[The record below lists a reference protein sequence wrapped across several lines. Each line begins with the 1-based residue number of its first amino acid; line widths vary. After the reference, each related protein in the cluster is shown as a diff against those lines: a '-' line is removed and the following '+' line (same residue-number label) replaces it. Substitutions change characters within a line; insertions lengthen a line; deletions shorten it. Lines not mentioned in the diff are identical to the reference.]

1 LFAAWA
7 LFPVVLL
14 AVCLGC
20 GLLADWAAGGSLAG
34 PLLPAVGLAVVIVA
48 ATLTTQKSATA
59 SLTTPLVVV
68 LALAGYATSWRRLR
82 GLRPDPWLVAAGV
95 ATYAVCAAPVVLSG
109 NATLLGYFVDT
120 DPAFHLELTTWVLA
134 HGHDLTGVPVVSP
147 SAVTNMLHEYLS
159 SSYPLGADVAVG
171 AVRPL
176 VGQDLAWIY
185 QPYMAV
191 VMALT
196 PLVLNEVLRDA
207 IRRKPMRALSA
218 FVIATGGL
226 IYAFYLQAS
235 VKEIVVIL
243 LLPTVVVLVVDLVR
257 RPLAFRAVIPLAAV
271 VVAGLAV
278 YSVAIVPWLGV
289 PLGIW
294 FVVTAWRWVGMA
306 RRGWSWQ
313 VAVWPAAALVVLA
326 ATLPFVS
333 GASVFVTAAQGVLG
347 SQQHALGNLAAPLS
361 GWETLGIWPSGDFRY
376 APVTGTTVAHVFIGI
391 ATAAAVVGVAW
402 MLRRRTVAPLLYLV
416 SSGLAALY
424 LSTRTSPYAESKV
437 LTIVSA
443 PILMAAM
450 IGAVALMEYRRRLLG
465 GLVTAVVV
473 GAILAGVLWTN
484 FLAYHDSSVVPRAR
498 LQELAAIGTRFAHD
512 GPAFYDQW
520 DTLPVYFMRQ
530 ESVAVPSTFAGPA
543 PLTTTTAPPHS
554 TGQPSTPWD
563 TNDLSSSYLQLFRL
577 LVLGRSP
584 TTSRPP
590 ANFQLAFRGRYYD
603 VWRRTATPT
612 VLEHVPLTRS
622 DGTDPTPASACRA
635 IKAAATAAATH
646 HARLAYVPRTKL
658 PTFVPTNGRHPAA
671 WVPLPTNGFGPTGI
685 LSVGQSSGTV
695 TGTFDVPQSGRY
707 QVWLGGSQSRKVIV
721 SVGGHVV
728 GSVSHQI
735 GTEGQYTQVGA
746 VQLGAGVQPVKI
758 TRPPATLTPGNV
770 LGGDALGPLVLE
782 ANDTPPAVSEVSPD
796 QAHSLCGRALQWVEV
811 VR

>member
-1 LFAAWA
+1 M
-7 LFPVVLL
+7 
-14 AVCLGC
+14 
-20 GLLADWAAGGSLAG
+20 
-34 PLLPAVGLAVVIVA
+34 
-48 ATLTTQKSATA
+48 
-59 SLTTPLVVV
+59 VVV
-68 LALAGYATSWRRLR
+68 SPWPATRRLAAPACA
-82 GLRPDPWLVAAGV
+82 LRPDGWLVAAGWR
-95 ATYAVCAAPVVLSG
+95 TYAVCAAPVVLSG

-120 DPAFHLELTTWVLA
+120 DPAFHLELTTWLLA
-134 HGHDLTGVPVVSP
+134 HGHDLTGVPVYSP
-147 SAVTNMLHEYLS
+147 SAVTNMLHEYIS

-176 VGQDLAWIY
+176 AGQDLAWIY

-196 PLVLNEVLRDA
+196 PLALGEVLHDA
-207 IRRKPMRALSA
+207 VPRRPMRALAA

-257 RPLAFRAVIPLAAV
+257 RPLAFRAVVPLAAM

-294 FVVTAWRWVGMA
+294 FVVTARRWVRMA
-306 RRGWSWQ
+306 RRGWSWH
-313 VAVWPAAALVVLA
+313 VAVWPAAALLVVG
-326 ATLPFVS
+326 ATLPFLA

-347 SQQHALGNLAAPLS
+347 QQQHALGNLAAPLS
-361 GWETLGIWPSGDFRY
+361 PWETLGIWPSGDFRY
-376 APVTGTTVAHVFIGI
+376 APVTGTTTAHVFIGV
-391 ATAAAVVGVAW
+391 AAAAAVVGVAW
-402 MLRRRTVAPLLYLV
+402 MLRRRTFAPLLFLV

-443 PILMAAM
+443 PILMAALL
-450 IGAVALMEYRRRLLG
+450 GAVALMEYRRRLVG
-465 GLVTAVVV
+465 GLVAAVVV
-473 GAILAGVLWTN
+473 GVIVAGVLWTN

-520 DTLPVYFMRQ
+520 DTLPIYFMRR

-543 PLTTTTAPPHS
+543 LLATTTAPPHS

-563 TNDLSSSYLQLFRL
+563 TNDLNFSYLQGFRL

-590 ANFQLAFRGRYYD
+590 ADFELISRGRYYD

-612 VLEHVPLTRS
+612 VIEHIPLTRS
-622 DGTDPTPASACRA
+622 DGTDHTPASACRA
-635 IKAAATAAATH
+635 ITTAASVATAD
-646 HARLAYVPRTKL
+646 HARLAYVPRTAL
-658 PTFVPTNGRHPAA
+658 PTFVPTTGHHSPA
-671 WVPLPTNGFGPTGI
+671 WGPLPTNGFGPTGI
-685 LSVGQSSGTV
+685 LAVGQAAGAV
-695 TGTFDVPQSGRY
+695 TGTLDVPQTGRY
-707 QVWLGGSQSRKVIV
+707 QVWLGGTESRKVIV

-728 GSVSHQI
+728 GALSHQI
-735 GTEGQYTQVGA
+735 GIAGQYLKVGT
-746 VQLGAGVQPVKI
+746 VQLSAGAQAVRI
-758 TRPPATLTPGNV
+758 TRPPPTLTPGNV
-770 LGGDALGPLVLE
+770 LGGDAIGPLTLVRNG
-782 ANDTPPAVSEVSPD
+782 APTAVHEVAAT
-796 QAHSLCGRALQWVEV
+796 QARSLCGRALQWVEV